1 MTVWE
6 MTAVLLAG
14 VAAGGIN
21 TIVGSGTLITF
32 PVLLAVGLPPVTANV
47 SNALGLVPGSLAGAI
62 GYRAELAG
70 QRHRLIRYGT
80 ASLIGGLT
88 GAALLVTLPGS
99 AFEAVVPVLILT
111 ALVLVVVQPR
121 VARAMAARR
130 AAATAAATAAGT
142 AAPASDGGW
151 LLLACIGLTG
161 VYGGYFGAAQGVLLI
176 ALMGMLLPD
185 DLQTVNGIKNV
196 LAMIVNGVAAVFFLF
211 ASTIDWTAALL
222 IAVGATLGGALG
234 AKVGRRLPPVALRAL
249 IVAVGLV
256 AVTKLLFL

>member
-1 MTVWE
+1 MTLWE

-14 VAAGGIN
+14 IAAGAIN

-47 SNALGLVPGSLAGAI
+47 SNSLGLVPGSLAGAI

-70 QRHRLIRYGT
+70 QRHRLLRFGT
-80 ASLIGGLT
+80 ASLLGGLT

-111 ALVLVVVQPR
+111 ALVLVVLQPR

-130 AAATAAATAAGT
+130 AAGT
-142 AAPASDGGW
+142 AAPATDGGW
-151 LLLACIGLTG
+151 PLLFCIGLTG
-161 VYGGYFGAAQGVLLI
+161 VYGGYFGAAQGVLLL

-185 DLQTVNGIKNV
+185 DLQTINGIKNV
-196 LAMIVNGVAAVFFLF
+196 LAVIVNGVAALFFLF
-211 ASTIDWTAALL
+211 TSHIDWTAALL
-222 IAVGATLGGALG
+222 IAAGATLGGVLG
-234 AKVGRRLPPVALRAL
+234 AKVGRRLPPIALRAL
-249 IVAVGLV
+249 IVLVGLA
-256 AVTKLLFL
+256 AVTKLLFF

>member
-1 MTVWE
+1 MTLWE

-14 VAAGGIN
+14 VAAGTIN

-47 SNALGLVPGSLAGAI
+47 SNSLGLVPGSLAGAI

-70 QRHRLIRYGT
+70 QRHRLLRFGT
-80 ASLIGGLT
+80 ASLLGGLT
-88 GAALLVTLPGS
+88 GAALLITLPGS

-111 ALVLVVVQPR
+111 ALVLVVLQPR

-130 AAATAAATAAGT
+130 AAAGSAATA
-142 AAPASDGGW
+142 DGGW
-151 LLLACIGLTG
+151 PLLFCIGLTG
-161 VYGGYFGAAQGVLLI
+161 VYGGYFGAAQGVLLL

-196 LAMIVNGVAAVFFLF
+196 LAMLVNGVAAVFFLF
-211 ASTIDWTAALL
+211 ASSIDWTAALL
-222 IAVGATLGGALG
+222 VAVGATLGGAIG
-234 AKVGRRLPPVALRAL
+234 ARVGRRLPPIALRAL
-249 IVAVGLV
+249 IVLVGLA
-256 AVTKLLFL
+256 AVTKLLFF

>member
-1 MTVWE
+1 MTLWE

-14 VAAGGIN
+14 IAAGAIN

-47 SNALGLVPGSLAGAI
+47 SNSLGLVPGSLAGAI

-70 QRHRLIRYGT
+70 QRHRLLRFGT
-80 ASLIGGLT
+80 ASLLGGLT

-111 ALVLVVVQPR
+111 ALVLVVLQPR

-130 AAATAAATAAGT
+130 AAGT
-142 AAPASDGGW
+142 AAPATDGGW
-151 LLLACIGLTG
+151 PLLFCIGLTG
-161 VYGGYFGAAQGVLLI
+161 VYGGYFGAAQGVLLL

-185 DLQTVNGIKNV
+185 DLQTINGIKNV
-196 LAMIVNGVAAVFFLF
+196 LAVIVNGVAALFFLF
-211 ASTIDWTAALL
+211 TSHIDWTAALL
-222 IAVGATLGGALG
+222 IAAGATLGGVLG
-234 AKVGRRLPPVALRAL
+234 AKVGRRLPPIALRGL
-249 IVAVGLV
+249 IVLVGLA
-256 AVTKLLFL
+256 AVTKLLFF

>member
-1 MTVWE
+1 MTLWE

-14 VAAGGIN
+14 VAAGTIN

-47 SNALGLVPGSLAGAI
+47 SNSLGLVPGSLAGAI

-70 QRHRLIRYGT
+70 QRHRLLRFGT
-80 ASLIGGLT
+80 ASLLGGLT

-111 ALVLVVVQPR
+111 ALVLVVLQPR

-130 AAATAAATAAGT
+130 AAAGTAATA
-142 AAPASDGGW
+142 DGGW
-151 LLLACIGLTG
+151 PLLFCIGLTG
-161 VYGGYFGAAQGVLLI
+161 VYGGYFGAAQGVLLL

-196 LAMIVNGVAAVFFLF
+196 LAMLVNGVAAVFFLF
-211 ASTIDWTAALL
+211 ASSIDWTAALL
-222 IAVGATLGGALG
+222 VAVGATLGGAFG
-234 AKVGRRLPPVALRAL
+234 AKIGRRLPPIALRTL
-249 IVAVGLV
+249 IVLVGLA
-256 AVTKLLFL
+256 AVTKLLFF

>member
-1 MTVWE
+1 MTLWE

-14 VAAGGIN
+14 TAAGAIN

-47 SNALGLVPGSLAGAI
+47 SNSLGLVPGSLAGAI

-70 QRHRLIRYGT
+70 QRHRLLRFGT
-80 ASLIGGLT
+80 ASLLGGLT

-111 ALVLVVVQPR
+111 ALVLVVLQPR

-130 AAATAAATAAGT
+130 AAGT
-142 AAPASDGGW
+142 TAPATDGGW
-151 LLLACIGLTG
+151 PLLFCIGLTG
-161 VYGGYFGAAQGVLLI
+161 VYGGYFGAAQGVLLL

-185 DLQTVNGIKNV
+185 DLQTINGIKNV
-196 LAMIVNGVAAVFFLF
+196 LAVIVN
-211 ASTIDWTAALL
+211 
-222 IAVGATLGGALG
+222 
-234 AKVGRRLPPVALRAL
+234 
-249 IVAVGLV
+249 
-256 AVTKLLFL
+256 

>member
-70 QRHRLIRYGT
+70 QRHRLVRYGT
-80 ASLIGGLT
+80 ASLLGGLT
-88 GAALLVTLPGS
+88 GAALLITLPGS

-111 ALVLVVVQPR
+111 ALVLVVLQPR

-130 AAATAAATAAGT
+130 AAATAAGT
-142 AAPASDGGW
+142 AALATDGGW

-185 DLQTVNGIKNV
+185 DLQTINGIKNV

-222 IAVGATLGGALG
+222 VAVGATLGGALG
-234 AKVGRRLPPVALRAL
+234 ARLGRRLPPVALRAL

>member
-1 MTVWE
+1 MTLWE
-6 MTAVLLAG
+6 ALAVLLAG
-14 VAAGGIN
+14 VAAGTIN

-47 SNALGLVPGSLAGAI
+47 SNSLGLVPGSLAGAI

-70 QRHRLIRYGT
+70 QRHRLLRYGT
-80 ASLIGGLT
+80 ASLLGGLT

-111 ALVLVVVQPR
+111 ALVLVVIQPR

-130 AAATAAATAAGT
+130 AAGTLPPAT
-142 AAPASDGGW
+142 DGGP

-161 VYGGYFGAAQGVLLI
+161 VYGGYFGAAQGVLLL

-196 LAMIVNGVAAVFFLF
+196 LAVIVNGVAAIFFLF
-211 ASTIDWTAALL
+211 ASSIDWTAAAL
-222 IAVGATLGGALG
+222 IAVGATVGGILG
-234 AKVGRRLPPVALRAL
+234 AKVGRRLPPVALRTL
-249 IVAVGLV
+249 IVLVGLA
-256 AVTKLLFL
+256 AVTKLLFF